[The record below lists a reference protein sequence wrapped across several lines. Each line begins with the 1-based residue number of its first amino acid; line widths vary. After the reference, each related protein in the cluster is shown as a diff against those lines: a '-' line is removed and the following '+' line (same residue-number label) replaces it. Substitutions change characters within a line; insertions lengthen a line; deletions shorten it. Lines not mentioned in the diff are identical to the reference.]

1 MRNRYLDMLR
11 AVATVRVVIYHI
23 TGWATFTVVFPAMS
37 VMFAL
42 AGSLMAASLDRSGV
56 WAVERRIRRLLPS
69 LWVIALIAVSVM
81 LLTGTSTWNS
91 MLLLWGF
98 PIVTPEATGW
108 WVQSL
113 GHTWYLRDFLWM
125 VLLSPLVLPVY
136 RRFPLATVATPYL
149 ALGGITLAGITVTPV
164 MQSLALYGGAWLL
177 GFAHHDGHLQ
187 RLGRK
192 RLLGLA
198 AALAVAAFA
207 WIATHPS
214 PRGWDLN
221 DIPLGNA
228 LWSAAFI
235 LVALGCVRPVVR
247 GNRVLTVLNAR
258 ALTIYLWHVP
268 VVVAVT
274 QWGERQGLRID
285 GFTGITWRIV
295 TVFVLLAALVATFGW
310 IEDLAAGRRPAL
322 LPGRR
327 IPVPVSPA
335 PAGPA
340 QPTPAAASRVPGGP
354 AQPIPVAAS
363 RVPGGPGPQ
372 SPAAAS
378 RVPGGPGL
386 QSPAAASPGPDGP
399 VRRRPVHAEPGVTE
413 PSRPEPAPP
422 QATRQEPA
430 VSLR

>member
-1 MRNRYLDMLR
+1 MRNRYLDLLR

-23 TGWATFTVVFPAMS
+23 TGWAAFTVVLPAMS

-42 AGSLMAASLDRSGV
+42 AGSLMAASLDRCGV

-69 LWVIALIAVSVM
+69 LWVIAAIAVAVM
-81 LLTGTSTWNS
+81 LVTGSSTGTT

-98 PIVTPEATGW
+98 PIDTPEATGW
-108 WVQSL
+108 WVQGLS
-113 GHTWYLRDFLWM
+113 HTWYLRDFLWM

-136 RRFPLATVATPYL
+136 RRFPLATILTPYL
-149 ALGGITLAGITVTPV
+149 ALIVITVAGLTVPPV
-164 MQSLALYGGAWLL
+164 AQSLALYGGAWLL
-177 GFAHHDGHLQ
+177 GFAHHDGHLE
-187 RLGRK
+187 RLGRR
-192 RLLGLA
+192 RLFGIA
-198 AALAVAAFA
+198 AAVTVPAVA
-207 WIATHPS
+207 WIATHPG

-235 LVALGCVRPVVR
+235 LVVLGCVRPVIG

-274 QWGERQGLRID
+274 QFGERHGLPII
-285 GFTGITWRIV
+285 GWVGISWRLTVV
-295 TVFVLLAALVATFGW
+295 TILLAGLIAAVGW
-310 IEDLAAGRRPAL
+310 IEDVAAGRPPVL

-335 PAGPA
+335 PAA
-340 QPTPAAASRVPGGP
+340 
-354 AQPIPVAAS
+354 
-363 RVPGGPGPQ
+363 
-372 SPAAAS
+372 
-378 RVPGGPGL
+378 
-386 QSPAAASPGPDGP
+386 
-399 VRRRPVHAEPGVTE
+399 RREP
-413 PSRPEPAPP
+413 
-422 QATRQEPA
+422 EPA

>member
-1 MRNRYLDMLR
+1 MRNRYLDLLR

-23 TGWATFTVVFPAMS
+23 TGWAAFTVVLPAMS

-42 AGSLMAASLDRSGV
+42 AGSLMAASLDRFGV

-69 LWVIALIAVSVM
+69 LWAIAAIAVTTM
-81 LLTGTSTWNS
+81 LATGTSTWNP

-98 PIVTPEATGW
+98 PIDTPEATGW
-108 WVQSL
+108 WIQGL

-136 RRFPLATVATPYL
+136 RRFPLVTLLVPYVSLIVITVAGL
-149 ALGGITLAGITVTPV
+149 TVPPV
-164 MQSLALYGGAWLL
+164 AQGLALYGGAWLL
-177 GFAHHDGHLQ
+177 GFAHHDGHLE
-187 RLGRK
+187 RLGRR
-192 RLLGLA
+192 RLLGIA
-198 AALAVAAFA
+198 AAVAVAAVA

-235 LVALGCVRPVVR
+235 LVVLGCVRPVIS

-274 QWGERQGLRID
+274 GFGERHGLPII
-285 GFTGITWRIV
+285 GWVGISWRLTIV
-295 TVFVLLAALVATFGW
+295 TILLAGLVAAFGW
-310 IEDLAAGRRPAL
+310 IEDVAAGRPPVL

-327 IPVPVSPA
+327 IPIPVSPA
-335 PAGPA
+335 PAGR
-340 QPTPAAASRVPGGP
+340 T
-354 AQPIPVAAS
+354 
-363 RVPGGPGPQ
+363 
-372 SPAAAS
+372 
-378 RVPGGPGL
+378 
-386 QSPAAASPGPDGP
+386 
-399 VRRRPVHAEPGVTE
+399 
-413 PSRPEPAPP
+413 AP
-422 QATRQEPA
+422 EPA